1 MNKKKIIICMIC
13 TIVLIGV
20 YVAAVC
26 YQSYTYPA
34 PLLERVHSGEVITF
48 DEYDY
53 KVVESSFLSEED
65 VERFWKNDIESF
77 GEVRVLYVKL
87 QFQRIAEKTENSK
100 IIQMSDF
107 TLVSDTYNQAPDLER
122 FSYFNSPEELMKTHN
137 NIGDSKEI
145 CLVFTIPKV
154 QFTDKQWENMKVADY
169 RIHISRYPVIKEV
182 QL

>member
-13 TIVLIGV
+13 TVVLISI
-20 YVAAVC
+20 YIAAVC
-26 YQSYTYPA
+26 YQAYTYPA
-34 PLLERVHSGEVITF
+34 PLLEHVHSGEVITF
-48 DEYDY
+48 GEYDY

-65 VERFWKNDIESF
+65 VERFWKSDIESF

-122 FSYFNSPEELMKTHN
+122 FSYFNSPEELIKTHN

-154 QFTDKQWENMKVADY
+154 QFTDKQWEDMKVADY

-182 QL
+182 GL

>member
-13 TIVLIGV
+13 TIVLISI
-20 YVAAVC
+20 YIAAVC
-26 YQSYTYPA
+26 YQAYTYPA
-34 PLLERVHSGEVITF
+34 PLLEHVHSGETITF

-154 QFTDKQWENMKVADY
+154 QFTDKQWEDMKMVDY
-169 RIHISRYPVIKEV
+169 KIHISRYPVIKEV
-182 QL
+182 GL

>member
-1 MNKKKIIICMIC
+1 MNKKKITICMIC
-13 TIVLIGV
+13 TVVLIGV
-20 YVAAVC
+20 YIAAVC

-53 KVVESSFLSEED
+53 KVVESGFVPEKD
-65 VERFWKNDIESF
+65 VERFWENDIESF

-87 QFQRIAEKTENSK
+87 QFERIAEKTENSK

-107 TLVSDTYNQAPDLER
+107 TLVSDTYNQASDLER
-122 FSYFNSPEELMKTHN
+122 FYYFNSPEELMKTHD
-137 NIGDSKEI
+137 NIGDSKEV

-154 QFTDKQWENMKVADY
+154 QFTDKQWENMKLVDY
-169 RIHISRYPVIKEV
+169 RLHISRYPVIKEI

>member
-13 TIVLIGV
+13 AIVLISI
-20 YVAAVC
+20 YIAAVC
-26 YQSYTYPA
+26 YQAYTYPA
-34 PLLERVHSGEVITF
+34 PLLEHVHSGEVITF
-48 DEYDY
+48 GEYDY

-65 VERFWKNDIESF
+65 VERFWKSDIESF

-154 QFTDKQWENMKVADY
+154 QFTDKQWEDMKVADY

>member
-13 TIVLIGV
+13 TIVLIGI
-20 YVAAVC
+20 YIAAVC
-26 YQSYTYPA
+26 YQAYTYPA
-34 PLLERVHSGEVITF
+34 PLLERVYSGEVIIF

-53 KVVESSFLSEED
+53 KVVESGFVPEKD
-65 VERFWKNDIESF
+65 VERVWENDIESF

-107 TLVSDTYNQAPDLER
+107 TLVSDTYNQASDLER
-122 FSYFNSPEELMKTHN
+122 FYYFNSPEELMKTHD
-137 NIGDSKEI
+137 NIGDSKEV

-154 QFTDKQWENMKVADY
+154 QFTDKQWENMKVVDY
-169 RIHISRYPVIKEV
+169 RLHISRYPVIKEI